1 MFIPPQG
8 FRHAATLLLTNGIRA
23 VPQDASPQ
31 AVASALAR
39 LADELVALA
48 GDMRASADV
57 KDWLI
62 DEYDRTIE
70 RLSYAFDVEAAKSHA
85 RGIIARVGAATGEI
99 ARRDLFLIYVSQD
112 RLPLAAPLAI
122 ELTKRRVSV
131 AFSEYEI
138 TSQED
143 LAKAVAHGLANHV
156 AGVVLRTPAFER
168 AGLRAE
174 PLLTDRLR
182 LLSRPD
188 EATTVGALASWITR
202 LRTENVKNPDI
213 VG

>member
-23 VPQDASPQ
+23 VSHDASPQ
-31 AVASALAR
+31 GVAGALGR
-39 LADELVALA
+39 LADGLVALA

-62 DEYDRTIE
+62 DEYDRTID
-70 RLSYAFDVEAAKSHA
+70 RLPYAFDVEAAKSHA
-85 RGIIARVGAATGEI
+85 RGIIARVGAGAGETE
-99 ARRDLFLIYVSQD
+99 RRDLFLIYMSQD
-112 RLPLAAPLAI
+112 RLPVAAPLAI

-138 TSQED
+138 ASQED
-143 LAKAVAHGLANHV
+143 LAKAVAHGLANHG
-156 AGVVLRTPAFER
+156 AGVVLQTPAFER

-182 LLSRPD
+182 VLSRP
-188 EATTVGALASWITR
+188 EAPSTVGDLAGWS
-202 LRTENVKNPDI
+202 RTLNRDGTV
-213 VG
+213 